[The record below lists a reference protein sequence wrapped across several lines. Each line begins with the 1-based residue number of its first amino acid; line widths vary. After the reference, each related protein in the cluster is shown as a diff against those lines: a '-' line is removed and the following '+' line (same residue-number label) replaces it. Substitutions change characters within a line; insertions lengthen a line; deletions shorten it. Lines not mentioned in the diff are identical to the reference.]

1 MTNGRALAAIG
12 AGLALL
18 AVGAGAFGAHV
29 LEGRIS
35 GESLAVFGT
44 AVQYQLYHAFGLLL
58 VGAFSANHT
67 TPLLQWAGKLFVVG
81 TVVFSGSLYLLAF
94 TGIGWLGAIT
104 PIGGVCF
111 LIGWGALFWS
121 LVSQSKMTAV
131 PSGPSNT

>member
-1 MTNGRALAAIG
+1 MTDGRVFAAIG

-18 AVGAGAFGAHV
+18 AVGAGAFGAHM

-35 GESLAVFGT
+35 GESLGVFDT
-44 AVQYQLYHAFGLLL
+44 AVQYQVYHAFGLLA
-58 VGAFSANHT
+58 VGVFSMNHS

-81 TVVFSGSLYLLAF
+81 TIVFSGSLYLLAL

-104 PIGGVCF
+104 PIGGMCF
-111 LIGWGALFWS
+111 LIGWGAMCWS

-131 PSGPSNT
+131 RSGPSKT